1 MLRPLGIL
9 VGLVVLGV
17 ILVACGDDATP
28 TPAATRTPQPTST
41 PTPVQ
46 ATSTPRPTP
55 TATAAPTATP
65 QVMTRPGKL
74 GGHPGMS
81 TSHAATHFSIWEC
94 AGDNTCLAHPAPNYN
109 GLIEYNPE
117 TDEVTDLRCDLCT
130 EWDLAADGVTYT
142 FKLHENARWND
153 GVPVTAE
160 DVVFSLDSMTDPDA
174 VRPKVKVINAFY
186 DSSRAIDDH
195 TVEVKTKFPA
205 AAFLPSFA
213 TEFHKIYP
221 KHFAETGVDL
231 KEFSNIMGSGPFK
244 LVEHEKDVK
253 LEYVRNEDYFKEGLP
268 YWDAMTYFII
278 IDSGTIFTAF
288 KSGQILFH
296 AHPSSG
302 LSNAESLQ
310 LADDM
315 KGKGRVIFA
324 GPIAPLWVFMNT
336 NRVPYTDVR
345 VRQAMNLVAHRQPF
359 IQTFSKGVD
368 LLGGPFPPN
377 VWFGIPEEELEKL
390 PGYRETADGKKHP
403 DDIAAARR
411 LLEDVGI
418 VPEEFEVTI
427 SSSTFVE
434 FPLIAQLYADQL
446 RTFLGI
452 KADANPMES
461 QLWTETRNS
470 GQYEMGTGG
479 YGVLF
484 GDPHDILVGVY
495 AFGGRGNVPGW
506 SHPRIEEIVGLQ
518 AREQDRTKRKALIYE
533 ATQIILDGQS
543 PYIMLYHTMRGWFS
557 AERIRN
563 HHTVAALSDALK
575 NEHYWCD
582 PAC

>member
-1 MLRPLGIL
+1 
-9 VGLVVLGV
+9 
-17 ILVACGDDATP
+17 
-28 TPAATRTPQPTST
+28 
-41 PTPVQ
+41 
-46 ATSTPRPTP
+46 
-55 TATAAPTATP
+55 
-65 QVMTRPGKL
+65 
-74 GGHPGMS
+74 MS

-130 EWDLAADGVTYT
+130 EWDLADDGMTYT
-142 FKLHENARWND
+142 FKLHPDAMWND
-153 GVPVTAE
+153 GTPVTAA
-160 DVVFSLDSMTDPDA
+160 DIVFSLDSMTDTTEG
-174 VRPKVKVINAFY
+174 VLRPKVKVINAFY
-186 DSSRAIDDH
+186 DSSREIDKK

-205 AAFLPSFA
+205 AAFMPVLA
-213 TEFHKIYP
+213 TEFHKIYA
-221 KHFAETGVDL
+221 KHFVETGVDL
-231 KEFSNIMGSGPFK
+231 KLFGNIMGSGPFK
-244 LVEHEKDVK
+244 LIEHEKDVK

-302 LSNAESLQ
+302 LSNAESLL
-310 LADDM
+310 LADEM
-315 KGKGRVIFA
+315 EGKGRVIFA

-336 NRVPYTDVR
+336 NRAPYTDVK

-359 IQTFSKGVD
+359 IESFSKGVD

-377 VWFGIPEEELEKL
+377 VWFGIPEDELSKL

-411 LLEDVGI
+411 LLEEAGF
-418 VPEEFEVTI
+418 VPEDMEVTI

-434 FPLIAQLYADQL
+434 FPLIAELYADQL

-452 KADANPMES
+452 DARSNPMES
-461 QLWTETRNS
+461 QVWTETRNS

-495 AFGGRGNVPGW
+495 ALGGRGNVPGW
-506 SHPRIEEIVGLQ
+506 SHPRIEEIIDLQ
-518 AREQDRTKRKALIYE
+518 AREQDRTKRKALIDE
-533 ATQIILDGQS
+533 VTDIILDGQS
-543 PYIMLYHTMRGWFS
+543 PYIMLYHTMRGWYS
-557 AERIRN
+557 AIEVQN
-563 HHTVAALSDALK
+563 HHTVGALSDALK

-582 PAC
+582 PEC